1 MCGYIGG
8 ALALA
13 NIYGAEQEYAWN
25 VDVQNR
31 KYAQKERELAHKAEM
46 AGKTAASKML
56 RAKLEAEREKE
67 KLSEAQLE
75 LIIQLMQEQSAADA
89 EAFAKGKKGQSVDA
103 TKRQLTSANLRE
115 LTKVK
120 GGMEDLRLYLS
131 QQISDTTEE
140 WKYNLDSV
148 DLALEGAKLEKE
160 EAIGDYNLVRVGHL
174 VSLAQGYI
182 TDKQLGDEWFKDK
195 PKLVEWKGEKAS
207 RGLNLRSG
215 IRTTKSGYS
224 ELRPQRQS
232 IRRTRKLFQYQT
244 GKP

>member
-1 MCGYIGG
+1 MCGYVGG

-13 NIYGAEQEYAWN
+13 NIYGAEQDYKWN

-31 KYAQKERELAHKAEM
+31 KYEHRKRELAHKAEM

-56 RAKLEAEREKE
+56 RSKLEAERERE

-115 LTKVK
+115 MTKITDSF
-120 GGMEDLRLYLS
+120 EDLRLYLS
-131 QQISDTTEE
+131 QQISDSTEE

-148 DLALEGAKLEKE
+148 DIALEGAKLEKE

-182 TDKQLGDEWFKDK
+182 TDKQLGDDWKMPDWFKGK
-195 PKLVEWKGEKAS
+195 PSPTPQQDAMARRWDVKAPKS
-207 RGLNLRSG
+207 RTNIRLSRSTDPLY
-215 IRTTKSGYS
+215 RYK
-224 ELRPQRQS
+224 
-232 IRRTRKLFQYQT
+232 T
-244 GKP
+244 GKG

>member
-31 KYAQKERELAHKAEM
+31 KYAQRERELAHKAEM

-56 RAKLEAEREKE
+56 RAKLETERERE

-75 LIIQLMQEQSAADA
+75 LIIQLMQEQSTADA

-160 EAIGDYNLVRVGHL
+160 EAIGDYDLVRVGHL

-182 TDKQLGDEWFKDK
+182 TDKQLGDEWKMPDWFKGKPSPTPQQDAMARRYWK
-195 PKLVEWKGEKAS
+195 PKS
-207 RGLNLRSG
+207 RTN
-215 IRTTKSGYS
+215 IRLSRNTDPLYRHK
-224 ELRPQRQS
+224 
-232 IRRTRKLFQYQT
+232 T